1 MVVDVVNDVVTG
13 EGLAEVNVGVV
24 ELTEDNVEDVH
35 LAGVIAGLDDISR
48 DVMTGEGLAEVN
60 VGVVELAGEAGR
72 SVIPVGFSLDWGL
85 SSTSSRHSVLR
96 LVSMSCSALA
106 A

>member
-1 MVVDVVNDVVTG
+1 MIVDAAMDAVTG
-13 EGLAEVNVGVV
+13 GGFAEVNVGGKK
-24 ELTEDNVEDVH
+24 
-35 LAGVIAGLDDISR
+35 LAKVAGEGVYLADVIAGLDDAIKDASEAA
-48 DVMTGEGLAEVN
+48 V
-60 VGVVELAGEAGR
+60 VGVELAGEAGR